1 MEDGRKLP
9 DKTAGGSHGRS
20 SESEAQKNPDLTTDR
35 GLDATFEAALKLTA
49 AGIAGEVTALT
60 IVLHAPVSPSKLTSC
75 RMENAGMVDLAVSI
89 TRRAIPIAGGAMMMP
104 RRSER
109 RRGKGRN
116 SR

>member
-1 MEDGRKLP
+1 MEEGRKLP

-75 RMENAGMVDLAVSI
+75 RMENAGMVDINRGRISGV
-89 TRRAIPIAGGAMMMP
+89 IAGGAMMMP